1 MDNVHPK
8 LRPTTLDFSE
18 GAVCWG
24 LCPFLIGH
32 LPNHVDELG
41 WFPTNHSTRG
51 ITSRRHH
58 DAAPQPRLRR
68 SRVGVVVM

>member
-51 ITSRRHH
+51 ITSGGIMT
-58 DAAPQPRLRR
+58 QPRNPD
-68 SRVGVVVM
+68 SGEAVSE